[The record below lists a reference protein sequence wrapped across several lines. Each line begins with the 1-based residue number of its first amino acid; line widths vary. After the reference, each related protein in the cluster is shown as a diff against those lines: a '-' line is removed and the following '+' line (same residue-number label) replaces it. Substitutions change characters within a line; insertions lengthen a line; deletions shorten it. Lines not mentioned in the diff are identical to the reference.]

1 MRAGADLRLLRAA
14 VFAAASATLAAA
26 GHISG
31 GGPGV
36 PLWAVAAGALLTWA
50 SAGAFAGR
58 ERRSWPGI
66 ALALALAQLL
76 LHLFF
81 CLAQH
86 LGGPGAS
93 PPAGHGSADVTE
105 LASRLLCGGH
115 APVSP
120 EQATTLLGDAG
131 LLPHHP
137 AGAAAHADGGLGDAL
152 LQGLFEG
159 LATLAS
165 WPMLLG
171 HLLAAL
177 AAGWLLRQG
186 EAALWQAV
194 RLATERPAVPR
205 LARRLLAALRL
216 LLRLPPLAGAAP
228 TPTPGPRHTAQHPT
242 PATVGTV
249 LPDAVVRRGPPA
261 PAPDLPSDP
270 FTLAA

>member
-31 GGPGV
+31 GERGL

-50 SAGAFAGR
+50 FAVPFAGR

-86 LGGPGAS
+86 LGGSAA
-93 PPAGHGSADVTE
+93 PPSAGHGSAELTE
-105 LASRLLCGGH
+105 LAGRLLCGGH

-120 EQATTLLGDAG
+120 ERATALLGDAG

-137 AGAAAHADGGLGDAL
+137 GGGAMAHAGGGLGDAL
-152 LQGLFEG
+152 TEA

-186 EAALWQAV
+186 EAALFSAV
-194 RLATERPAVPR
+194 RVAACLAALPR
-205 LARRLLAALRL
+205 WARRLLAALRA
-216 LLRLPPLAGAAP
+216 LLRLPSLAAATPPAAP
-228 TPTPGPRHTAQHPT
+228 GRPRTRHHPT

-249 LPDAVVRRGPPA
+249 LPDAVVRRGPPGGA
-261 PAPDLPSDP
+261 RS

>member
-31 GGPGV
+31 GERGL

-50 SAGAFAGR
+50 FAGLLAGR

-86 LGGPGAS
+86 LGSAAAP
-93 PPAGHGSADVTE
+93 PPAGDGSAGLTE
-105 LASRLLCGGH
+105 LAGRLLCGGH

-120 EQATTLLGDAG
+120 ERATALLGDAG

-137 AGAAAHADGGLGDAL
+137 GGG
-152 LQGLFEG
+152 
-159 LATLAS
+159 
-165 WPMLLG
+165 
-171 HLLAAL
+171 
-177 AAGWLLRQG
+177 
-186 EAALWQAV
+186 
-194 RLATERPAVPR
+194 
-205 LARRLLAALRL
+205 
-216 LLRLPPLAGAAP
+216 
-228 TPTPGPRHTAQHPT
+228 
-242 PATVGTV
+242 
-249 LPDAVVRRGPPA
+249 
-261 PAPDLPSDP
+261 
-270 FTLAA
+270 